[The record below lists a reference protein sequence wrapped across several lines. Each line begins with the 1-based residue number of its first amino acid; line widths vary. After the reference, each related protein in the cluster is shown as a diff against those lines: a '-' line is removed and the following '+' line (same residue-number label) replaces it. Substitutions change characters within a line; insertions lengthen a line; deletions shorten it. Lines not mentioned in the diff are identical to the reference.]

1 MSQQPIHLLSS
12 FLDMEQTT
20 QSALVSSS
28 PMNDCICYNNDL
40 LKLIVDH
47 DNHVNEATGRKHR
60 EERIH
65 HDNLDL
71 SSHQDN
77 PPMRPLRRQSIDE
90 SMMTTD
96 FSAVSSSKPSRRIL
110 SHKKL
115 ESEKSYFWLSDSSCK
130 SIAPPKHPQ
139 RKHSIGSSLEKRKN

>member
-1 MSQQPIHLLSS
+1 MSQQPNHLLSS
-12 FLDMEQTT
+12 FLDIKQRT
-20 QSALVSSS
+20 QSALVSSA
-28 PMNDCICYNNDL
+28 PMNDYICHNDDQ
-40 LKLIVDH
+40 LKLMVNH
-47 DNHVNEATGRKHR
+47 DNHVNESTGQQHR

-90 SMMTTD
+90 SMITTD
-96 FSAVSSSKPSRRIL
+96 LSSVSSSKPSRRIS

-115 ESEKSYFWLSDSSCK
+115 ESEKTNFWLSDSSCK
-130 SIAPPKHPQ
+130 SIAPPKHRQ
-139 RKHSIGSSLEKRKN
+139 RKFPSCER